1 MNAIDAVTMQG
12 ISSVEVTPAVHRTTD
27 AQFEPLIALVQETND
42 VLNTSN
48 NLVQRAALG
57 ESIAPHELMLGLENA
72 KLQLQMLIEIRNRCV
87 EAYQEVMRMQV

>member
-12 ISSVEVTPAVHRTTD
+12 LSSIEVTPLVNRTTTVE
-27 AQFEPLIALVQETND
+27 FEPLIALVQETND

-48 NLVQRAALG
+48 DMVQRAALG
-57 ESIAPHELMLGLENA
+57 ESIAPHEITLGLENA